1 MRRASYVV
9 LAALAGGCASAGARQ
24 ASKPT
29 PQAAQAAESSSTERA
44 QYPSSYRRHPNPP
57 VVIRNATIM
66 TATGQ
71 EIANGSLLMKDGK
84 IVAIGKSVDAP
95 ADAAVVDGTGKYV
108 TPGLIDDH
116 SHLGVYAAPGT
127 DAESDGNEAT
137 NPITAEVWAEHSFW
151 PQDPQIPLAIAGG
164 ITTIQAL
171 PGSANLIGGRSAI
184 LKLIPARTVQEMKFP
199 GARYGLKMACGENP
213 KRVYGRRGGPA
224 TRMGNM
230 AGYRS
235 AFTQAETYR
244 RRWHTWRKDHK
255 GDPPERNLRL
265 ETLAEVLRGNM
276 YVQNHCYRADEMAQM
291 IDLAHEFGFKI
302 RSFHHA
308 VESYKI
314 ADLLAKEGTSVSV
327 WADWWGFKEEAMDG
341 VQQNAA
347 LNQQAGGRPIIHS
360 DDPGGI
366 QRLNQEAAKAMY
378 AGNAPAS
385 RSRATRPCGG
395 SRSTLPGPLGST
407 RSSEHSSPARWP
419 TWWCGPAIRSRS
431 IRRPCRS
438 TTTAG
443 SRTTARILRTSRAPI
458 SNWARCPR
466 PGATDDRAAARPGH
480 CHHGW
485 NGLSRLR
492 SEARQRERADPRRP
506 HRRRGNERAHSA
518 GCDPHRR
525 RREMDHPGPHRRGRP
540 ARPGG
545 DQRGARDARRE
556 RAGRHHRRVLQRGGG
571 DQPGLDGHPRYAD
584 RRDHDRA
591 RRADR
596 QPRER
601 PGGPDRARR
610 RHDRADACE
619 VAGGRGRRSLGERQR
634 RRRGLAGRRGGTV
647 ARRVPRRARVRAA

>member
-137 NPITAEVWAEHSFW
+137 NPVTAEVWAEHSFW

-213 KRVYGRRGGPA
+213 KRVYHSRGPS

-230 AGYRS
+230 AGYRE
-235 AFTQAETYR
+235 AFSQAESYR
-244 RRWHTWRKDHK
+244 RRWDKWHKDHQ
-255 GDPPERNLRL
+255 GDPPDRNLRL
-265 ETLAEVLRGNM
+265 ETLAEVLRGNI

-291 IDLAHEFGFKI
+291 LDLAHEFGFKI

-308 VESYKI
+308 VEAYKI
-314 ADLLAKEGTSVSV
+314 ADLLAREGTSVSV

-341 VQQNAA
+341 IHENAA
-347 LNQQAGGRPIIHS
+347 LNQAAGGRPLIHS
-360 DDPGGI
+360 DSPSGI

-378 AGNAPAS
+378 YGQRSGIPVTRDQALRWITANPA
-385 RSRATRPCGG
+385 
-395 SRSTLPGPLGST
+395 
-407 RSSEHSSPARWP
+407 
-419 TWWCGPAIRSRS
+419 
-431 IRRPCRS
+431 
-438 TTTAG
+438 
-443 SRTTARILRTSRAPI
+443 
-458 SNWARCPR
+458 WA
-466 PGATDDRAAARPGH
+466 
-480 CHHGW
+480 
-485 NGLSRLR
+485 L
-492 SEARQRERADPRRP
+492 
-506 HRRRGNERAHSA
+506 
-518 GCDPHRR
+518 
-525 RREMDHPGPHRRGRP
+525 
-540 ARPGG
+540 
-545 DQRGARDARRE
+545 
-556 RAGRHHRRVLQRGGG
+556 
-571 DQPGLDGHPRYAD
+571 GLDSVVGTLEPGKMAD
-584 RRDHDRA
+584 VVVWSGDPFSVYGKAVQVYNDGWLVYDRNDPA
-591 RRADR
+591 H
-596 QPRER
+596 QPRTDFELGQTPP
-601 PGGPDRARR
+601 PGSDR
-610 RHDRADACE
+610 
-619 VAGGRGRRSLGERQR
+619 
-634 RRRGLAGRRGGTV
+634 
-647 ARRVPRRARVRAA
+647 